1 MVFSF
6 YFLKNFKVK
15 NGMAAGICNADQAA
29 SPSTGNNAKAASS
42 STGNGDLAGPYAT
55 ALELPSGDLHP
66 FII

>member
-1 MVFSF
+1 
-6 YFLKNFKVK
+6 
-15 NGMAAGICNADQAA
+15 MAAGICNADQAA